1 VSRIST
7 VFFVKGDVERHEA
20 VKEVLEVYGDE

>member
-1 VSRIST
+1 LDVVQFER
-7 VFFVKGDVERHEA
+7 GDIERHEA